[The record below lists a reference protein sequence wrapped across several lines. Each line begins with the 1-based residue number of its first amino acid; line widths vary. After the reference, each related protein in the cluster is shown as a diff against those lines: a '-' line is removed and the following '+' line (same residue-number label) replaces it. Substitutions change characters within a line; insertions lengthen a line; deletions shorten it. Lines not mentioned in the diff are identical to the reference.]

1 MSAEEIWRAVP
12 GYPTYSV
19 SNLGNVIGP
28 YGSVLQTATR
38 KGYYSITCSQ
48 NGTTKNMDIHRM
60 VAMAFL
66 PNPENLPTVDHKD
79 RNRLNNDVQNLRWA
93 SRSAQAYNRGSR
105 SKLYPKGVG
114 KSGDRF
120 KASVRL
126 DGEQFHLGVFDTV
139 EDAAAM
145 YLAVVEGLGLVPEVS
160 SPIAAES

>member
-1 MSAEEIWRAVP
+1 
-12 GYPTYSV
+12 
-19 SNLGNVIGP
+19 
-28 YGSVLQTATR
+28 
-38 KGYYSITCSQ
+38 
-48 NGTTKNMDIHRM
+48 M

-126 DGEQFHLGVFDTV
+126 DGQQFHLGVFDTV

-145 YLAVVEGLGLVPEVS
+145 YLAVVEGLGLVPEIS
-160 SPIAAES
+160 SPIATES

>member
-1 MSAEEIWRAVP
+1 MSAEEIWKAVP

-28 YGSVLQTATR
+28 YGSVLQPAIR

-48 NGTTKNMDIHRM
+48 NRTTKNMDIHRM

-93 SRSAQAYNRGSR
+93 TRSAQAYNRRSR

-126 DGEQFHLGVFDTV
+126 DGQQFHLGVFDTV
-139 EDAAAM
+139 EEAAAM
-145 YLAVVEGLGLVPEVS
+145 YLSVVEGLGLVPEVS
-160 SPIAAES
+160 SPIATGS